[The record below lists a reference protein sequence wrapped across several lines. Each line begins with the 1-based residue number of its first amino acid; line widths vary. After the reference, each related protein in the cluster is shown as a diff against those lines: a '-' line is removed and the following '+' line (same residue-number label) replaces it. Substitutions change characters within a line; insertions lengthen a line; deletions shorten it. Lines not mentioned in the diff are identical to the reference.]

1 MADIID
7 FKSKATTHRKKIDSN
22 VKNNEMGE
30 IILFSGVRFERDEN
44 LKDEIKL
51 SKDGVLLHSKTR

>member
-7 FKSKATTHRKKIDSN
+7 FESKATTHRKKIDSN

-30 IILFSGVRFERDEN
+30 IILFSGVRFEHHEN
-44 LKDEIKL
+44 LNDETKSNKD
-51 SKDGVLLHSKTR
+51 SVLLHSKTR